1 MLKSKLISLIFV
13 LALTLSACETF
24 KTTSP
29 AENTVA
35 PTTDPPTTEQKAD
48 ECLSCHADK
57 QRLIETAKP
66 EEKKESESKGVG

>member
-1 MLKSKLISLIFV
+1 MIFV
-13 LALTLSACETF
+13 LLFALSACGSV
-24 KTTSP
+24 KAIP
-29 AENTVA
+29 TVRDTIA
-35 PTTDPPTTEQKAD
+35 PNIDPPTAEQKTD